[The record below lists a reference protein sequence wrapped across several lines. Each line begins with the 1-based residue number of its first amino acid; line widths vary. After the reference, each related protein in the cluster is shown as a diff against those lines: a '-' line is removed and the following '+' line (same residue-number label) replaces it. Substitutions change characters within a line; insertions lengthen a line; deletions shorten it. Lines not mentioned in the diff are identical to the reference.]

1 MHATRAYKT
10 LITSIMSITALDF
23 ICGGEI
29 RANSSE
35 NQCMNLSQTPTTAS
49 TPQCI
54 SFPTDLFVSQ
64 NSTLLLGEIFER
76 FYGLLMEPVNETS
89 FDYLNFSERY
99 ETLSLMLSELIIADT
114 REAFTDKF
122 RHQLTFAIHAFRTMI
137 ISAHKM
143 RRYGKYG
150 FSGRASDTS
159 YLCLYEITLINVQA
173 LAMADAQGRLKDAS
187 NNKNKISSLRRRLR
201 FWKEEFKELKNVPP
215 SLHIEYR
222 DQVRQAEKH
231 IEMLEDF
238 VTI

>member
-10 LITSIMSITALDF
+10 LITSIMSITALSFKD
-23 ICGGEI
+23 GGET
-29 RANSSE
+29 RTNSSE
-35 NQCMNLSQTPTTAS
+35 NQCMNLSQTLTTAS
-49 TPQCI
+49 TPESI

-64 NSTLLLGEIFER
+64 NSTLLLGEMFER

-89 FDYLNFSERY
+89 FDYFNFSQRY

-114 REAFTDKF
+114 REAFPDKF

-187 NNKNKISSLRRRLR
+187 NSKNKISSLRRRLR
-201 FWKEEFKELKNVPP
+201 FWKEEFKELKNVAP

-222 DQVRQAEKH
+222 DQVKQAEKH
-231 IEMLEDF
+231 IEMLEDS
-238 VTI
+238 VTT